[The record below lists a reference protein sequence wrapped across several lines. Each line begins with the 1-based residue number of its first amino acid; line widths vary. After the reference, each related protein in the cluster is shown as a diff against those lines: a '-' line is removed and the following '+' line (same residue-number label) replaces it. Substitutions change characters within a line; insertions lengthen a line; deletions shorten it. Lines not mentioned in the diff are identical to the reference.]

1 MTAETLLVILLIGAI
16 AGWLAG
22 QIVQGT
28 GFGLVADIALGIVG
42 AFIGTWLLPQL
53 GIRLGTGIAAA
64 IIAATIGAVLL
75 LVILG
80 FFGRGGGR
88 YFRRGAVGGGG
99 GGGGGGGRFHL
110 TPPTFLVFIISL
122 VLAVL
127 SLLVHYAGLR
137 IPIITAA
144 NVFDVLAIAYVVL
157 LAGVVFRGL

>member
-53 GIRLGTGIAAA
+53 GIRVGTGIVTA
-64 IIAATIGAVLL
+64 IIAATIGAVVLL
-75 LVILG
+75 LILG
-80 FFGRGGGR
+80 VFGRGGGR
-88 YFRRGAVGGGG
+88 YFRRGGGVGG
-99 GGGGGGGRFHL
+99 FNL

-122 VLAVL
+122 VLAIL
-127 SLLVHYAGLR
+127 ALLVHYAGMR
-137 IPIITAA
+137 IPVITPA
-144 NVFDVLAIAYVVL
+144 NAFDVLAIAYVVL

>member
-1 MTAETLLVILLIGAI
+1 MSTETLLVILLIGAI

-28 GFGLVADIALGIVG
+28 GFGLIADIALGIVG

-53 GIRLGTGIAAA
+53 GIRVGTGIVAA
-64 IIAATIGAVLL
+64 IIAATIGAVVL

-99 GGGGGGGRFHL
+99 GGGRFHL
-110 TPPTFLVFIISL
+110 TPPTFPVFIISL

-127 SLLVHYAGLR
+127 ALLVHYAGLR

-144 NVFDVLAIAYVVL
+144 NAFDALAIAYVVL
-157 LAGVVFRGL
+157 LVGVLFRGL

>member
-53 GIRLGTGIAAA
+53 GIRLGTGIVAA
-64 IIAATIGAVLL
+64 IIAATIGAVVL

-80 FFGRGGGR
+80 FLGRGGGR
-88 YFRRGAVGGGG
+88 YFRRG
-99 GGGGGGGRFHL
+99 GGGGGGGRFLL
-110 TPPTFLVFIISL
+110 TPPTFLVFVISL

-127 SLLVHYAGLR
+127 ALLVHYAGLR
-137 IPIITAA
+137 IPIITPA
-144 NVFDVLAIAYVVL
+144 NAFDVLAIAYVVL